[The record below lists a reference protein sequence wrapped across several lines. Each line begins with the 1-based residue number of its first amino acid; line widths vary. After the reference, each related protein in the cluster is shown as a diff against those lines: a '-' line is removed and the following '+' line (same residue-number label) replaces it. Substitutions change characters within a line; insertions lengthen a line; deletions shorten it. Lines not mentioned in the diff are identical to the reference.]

1 MIRILFIC
9 YGNICRSPMAEYLL
23 RDLADKQGVG
33 HLLSIASAA
42 TSTEE
47 IWNGQGNPV
56 YPPARQQLAKYGI
69 SCAGKRAV
77 QVQKADY
84 AKYDYLICMDN
95 RNVRDLMRIIGSD
108 PEKKVY
114 QLLDFTGSS
123 AEIEDPWFSGR
134 FDAVFRSI
142 KEGCEALLLALQEK
156 M

>member
-23 RDLADKQGVG
+23 RDLAEKQGIG
-33 HLLSIASAA
+33 CLLSIASAA

-56 YPPARQQLAKYGI
+56 YPPARQQLAKHGI

-95 RNVRDLMRIIGSD
+95 KNVRDLMRIIGSD
-108 PEKKVY
+108 PEKKVCK
-114 QLLDFTGSS
+114 LLDFTGSG
-123 AEIEDPWFSGR
+123 AEIEDPWFSRR
-134 FDAVFRSI
+134 FDAVFQSI
-142 KEGCEALLLALQEK
+142 KEGCEALLRALQEK
-156 M
+156 L

>member
-23 RDLADKQGVG
+23 RDLANKQSVG

-56 YPPARQQLAKYGI
+56 YPPARRQLAKRGI
-69 SCAGKRAV
+69 SCADKRAV
-77 QVQKADY
+77 QVQKSDY
-84 AKYDYLICMDN
+84 DQYDYLICMDN
-95 RNVRDLMRIIGSD
+95 RNVRDLMRIIGGD
-108 PEKKVY
+108 PQKKVY
-114 QLLDFTGSS
+114 KLMDFTGSG

-134 FDAVFRSI
+134 FDAVFRTI